1 MIRNRL
7 SRRRQRDPAELNI
20 TAFLNLMVILVPFL
34 LITAV
39 FTRMAVL
46 ELNVPSASEQT
57 AEQDKLR
64 LEVVVRDDALVVGDG
79 RRIVAEV
86 ERTDA
91 GTYDYE
97 QLSSVMQQ
105 LKKANPDVRR
115 ASILLEADTEYDVLV
130 HVMDRVRMV
139 EQPDPDNPDETVQAT
154 LFPEIALGDA
164 PSTDGDQTAGDAG

>member
-1 MIRNRL
+1 MIRDRL

-46 ELNVPSASEQT
+46 ELNLPKASEQT
-57 AEQDKLR
+57 EDQDKLR
-64 LEVVVRDDALVVGDG
+64 LEIVVRNDALVVGDG

-86 ERTDA
+86 PRTEA
-91 GTYDYE
+91 GAHDYD
-97 QLSSVMQQ
+97 QLSTLMQR
-105 LKKANPDVRR
+105 LKKANPEVRQ
-115 ASILLEADTEYDVLV
+115 ASILLESDTKYDVLV
-130 HVMDRVRMV
+130 QVMDAVRMV
-139 EQPDPDNPDETVQAT
+139 KQPDPDNPDQTMQAE

-164 PSTDGDQTAGDAG
+164 PASGGDRAAGDAG